1 MLSPVEQV
9 LVGLGRAGDGCRCR
23 TRRNDRRPLLA
34 TTRSCAERLQSW
46 LGDRVDG
53 PAEISALELPSAN
66 GMSSETVLFDVV
78 AGGVTSRCV
87 ARIEPEASAVP
98 VFPSYDL
105 PKQFRVMQLVATETD
120 VPVPR
125 PLWLEPESEAIGAPF
140 FVMERVDG
148 QVPPD
153 LMPYTFGD
161 NWLFDATRDEQAML
175 QQSSI
180 EALASLHA
188 LNGDDTL
195 AFLALDRPEPTA
207 LGRHLGETAAYY
219 EWVIGDGPRI
229 PILERSLTWLADNL
243 PADEGP
249 PVLSWGDARIG
260 NVLYRDFAPVG
271 VLDWEMAGIAPAR
284 WTSRG

>member
-1 MLSPVEQV
+1 
-9 LVGLGRAGDGCRCR
+9 
-23 TRRNDRRPLLA
+23 
-34 TTRSCAERLQSW
+34 
-46 LGDRVDG
+46 
-53 PAEISALELPSAN
+53 
-66 GMSSETVLFDVV
+66 
-78 AGGVTSRCV
+78 
-87 ARIEPEASAVP
+87 
-98 VFPSYDL
+98 
-105 PKQFRVMQLVATETD
+105 MQLVATETD

-125 PLWLEPESEAIGAPF
+125 PLWLEPDAAAIGAPF

-148 QVPPD
+148 RVPPD

-161 NWLFDATRDEQAML
+161 NWLFDATRDEQATL

-188 LNGDDTL
+188 LERRRRRL

-229 PILERSLTWLADNL
+229 PILERSLAWLADNL

-271 VLDWEMAGIAPAR
+271 VLDWEMAGMAPREVDLAWMIFLHRFFEDLVDSTRRRPGMPHFMRIDDVAGTYAELTGHEPRHLDWHTMYAALRHGVVMAR
-284 WTSRG
+284 VTQRSIHFGQAEMPDDPDELVMHRDTLEQMLAGTYWTDE